1 MQHVPVLVDAVVAA
15 LSGCDGTVVDG
26 TFGRGGHSR
35 ALLKSMGPDGRLL
48 VIDRDEAA
56 IACAQ
61 ELSEEDSRVHVV
73 KGNFSELPAILK
85 EQKLAG
91 VSGIL
96 LDLGTSSPQLDD
108 AARGFSFMV
117 DGPLDMRMDQ
127 SADLNAEGWLSAAT
141 PEEMA
146 KVFFEYGEEKYSRR
160 IARAIVEFR
169 AREQLKTTLQLVHII
184 RDAQP
189 RADKNKHAA
198 TRVFQAIRI
207 HINDELG
214 AVQKGLAG
222 CFEVLEQGGKLAVIS
237 FHSLE
242 DRIVKHTF
250 RGWAKGDVPR
260 RLPVV
265 GEVLGK
271 ARLLVRMQRASEKE
285 ISENPR
291 SRSAILRVVEKLV

>member
-15 LSGCDGTVVDG
+15 LAGCKGTVVDG

-35 ALLKSMGPDGRLL
+35 ALLKAMQTDGRLL

-56 IACAQ
+56 IACAI
-61 ELSEEDSRVHVV
+61 ELSQEDKRVQVV
-73 KGNFSELPAILK
+73 RGNFSELPMIL
-85 EQKLAG
+85 EDQKLFG

-108 AARGFSFMV
+108 AARGFSFMA

-127 SADLNAEGWLSAAT
+127 SAELTAEHWLSTAT

-169 AREQLKTTLQLVHII
+169 TKERLQTTLQLVNII
-184 RDAQP
+184 RNAQP

-214 AVQKGLAG
+214 AIHKGLAG
-222 CFEVLEQGGKLAVIS
+222 SFEVLEQGGKLAVIS

-242 DRIVKHTF
+242 DRIVKRTF
-250 RGWAKGDVPR
+250 KSWARGDIPR
-260 RLPVV
+260 RLPVM

-271 ARLLVRMQRASEKE
+271 ARLLVRMQRAGEKE
-285 ISENPR
+285 IAENPR